1 MGIQQSNSSSHA
13 GIVSS
18 ASSHH
23 HHHHHPH
30 EEGIH
35 YKDLLHINKII
46 NNKQNNNYITTIS
59 IRANI
64 IKYIDYEKLW
74 NNFLDSTYSSFAI
87 TESELI
93 YLFKQSIIL
102 NNNNKDDK
110 IIMIDIMNYITLV
123 DELTS
128 PTFKSKTLSS
138 SSSSSK
144 LYDFISVCSSV
155 LLLNNNNNIDIKSSQ
170 LFEWICMK
178 VTAPSSLSC
187 SKSSLL
193 MITITS
199 LA

>member
-1 MGIQQSNSSSHA
+1 MITISYYNTMGIQQSNNSSHA
-13 GIVSS
+13 SIVSS
-18 ASSHH
+18 ASNHSHS
-23 HHHHHPH
+23 H
-30 EEGIH
+30 EDGIH
-35 YKDLLHINKII
+35 YKNLLHINKII
-46 NNKQNNNYITTIS
+46 NNKINNNNHNNITTIT

-93 YLFKQSIIL
+93 YLLKQSIQL
-102 NNNNKDDK
+102 NYKDNKDDK
-110 IIMIDIMNYITLV
+110 TIMIDIMNYITLV

-128 PTFKSKTLSS
+128 PTFISKTSSLSSSS

-155 LLLNNNNNIDIKSSQ
+155 LLLSNNYNIDIKSSQ

-178 VTAPSSLSC
+178 VN
-187 SKSSLL
+187 
-193 MITITS
+193 
-199 LA
+199 

>member
-23 HHHHHPH
+23 HHHHHH

-93 YLFKQSIIL
+93 YLLKQSIIL

-128 PTFKSKTLSS
+128 STFKSKTLSS

-178 VTAPSSLSC
+178 VTTSLSSSLSR
-187 SKSSLL
+187 S
-193 MITITS
+193 
-199 LA
+199 